1 MLKAG
6 SMFLFIKL
14 QYQMG
19 NLTIA
24 EVKECVA
31 RGYITSEQYKEITGI
46 ECVAD

>member
-24 EVKECVA
+24 EVKECVV
-31 RGYITSEQYKEITGI
+31 RGYITAEQYKEITGI
-46 ECVAD
+46 DYVTD

>member
-19 NLTIA
+19 NLTIT
-24 EVKECVA
+24 EVKECVV
-31 RGYITSEQYKEITGI
+31 RGYITAEQYKEITGI
-46 ECVAD
+46 DYVAD